1 MDQPRI
7 SVIIPV
13 YNTAKYLAACLD
25 SALNQSLQEAEFLCI
40 NDGSTDGSPEIL
52 AKYAQKD
59 SRLRVL
65 TKENEGLS
73 VARNLGIAEAR
84 GEYLCFLDSDDLI
97 QPGAL
102 QAMYEA
108 ASPEQLDLLVFDFDL
123 LHDGG
128 PEIGGG
134 RPDAWRRKRHHDGL
148 KSGEAMYVEML
159 REGDYRCMAWG
170 QCLRRAF
177 LQETGH
183 RFVPGMVHEDELFTL
198 NALLL
203 AQKVRHLHRSL
214 YVYRLRQGSIMNSPY
229 SFAKLSSRIKIL
241 LDEAKLALSPELSQD
256 TRECI
261 AAVAQDLL
269 QNTLKIYAGWLPG
282 RKS

>member
-1 MDQPRI
+1 LK
-7 SVIIPV
+7 
-13 YNTAKYLAACLD
+13 N
-25 SALNQSLQEAEFLCI
+25 
-40 NDGSTDGSPEIL
+40 
-52 AKYAQKD
+52 YAQKD
-59 SRLRVL
+59 SKLRVL
-65 TKENEGLS
+65 TQTNEGMS
-73 VARNLGIAEAR
+73 VARNLGIAETR

-97 QPGAL
+97 LPGAL
-102 QAMYEA
+102 QSMYEA
-108 ASPEQLDLLVFDFDL
+108 AFPEQLDLLIFDFDL

-128 PEIGGG
+128 PEIGKG

-203 AQKVRHLHRSL
+203 AQKVRHLHQSL
-214 YVYRLRQGSIMNSPY
+214 YVYRLRQGSIMSSPFPPGFPRTPV
-229 SFAKLSSRIKIL
+229 SVLLPPPRIFCKT
-241 LDEAKLALSPELSQD
+241 P
-256 TRECI
+256 
-261 AAVAQDLL
+261 
-269 QNTLKIYAGWLPG
+269 
-282 RKS
+282 